1 VVEAVEVT
9 QAMVV
14 EEVGPGILAVVAGV
28 GEMAVE
34 KPAMEVAKMAMVAAM
49 EEGRLEEAGPTHQT
63 GQLDK
68 AQEGDCV
75 CQWVSMVKCYHL
87 CRYYWS

>member
-1 VVEAVEVT
+1 MEAT

-14 EEVGPGILAVVAGV
+14 EEVEPGILAAAAGV
-28 GEMAVE
+28 GGIAVE

-49 EEGRLEEAGPTHQT
+49 EEAPLEEAGPMHQM

-68 AQEGDCV
+68 AQERDCV

-87 CRYYWS
+87 CHYYCS